1 MGKLYQLPRGWWY
14 VHCRWCEKEA
24 SFQVRNLEEAYGMLE
39 KWRLDSDERQAHWS
53 CPACCEY
60 WDGRERATTDTAGTA
75 ATNTTTT
82 SFDARELEV
91 VALKAEVGELKA
103 EIERLKAEV
112 VELKY
117 EDMKQSTNAR
127 PGHTIVVAFTE
138 DEAKE
143 MRDIAEETGRCGQSL
158 VHLSVDIC
166 GPCNPWSPTSI
177 ADDMERDG
185 NRIVTLSSRLLQ
197 LWNHKGLLELLSSRG
212 V

>member
-53 CPACCEY
+53 CPACREY

-143 MRDIAEETGRCGQSL
+143 MRDIAEWTRESAQEIL
-158 VHLSVDIC
+158 HNSVDMC
-166 GPCNPWSPTSI
+166 GPCSDPGFFAHLIENAS
-177 ADDMERDG
+177 
-185 NRIVTLSSRLLQ
+185 NNIVTLSSRLLQ

>member
-1 MGKLYQLPRGWWY
+1 MSSNSLFGVTFCYVATLACLRGGMDAETLPTSFEAVQMGKLYQLPRGWWY

-103 EIERLKAEV
+103 ATHR
-112 VELKY
+112 
-117 EDMKQSTNAR
+117 S
-127 PGHTIVVAFTE
+127 
-138 DEAKE
+138 
-143 MRDIAEETGRCGQSL
+143 
-158 VHLSVDIC
+158 
-166 GPCNPWSPTSI
+166 PWTSW
-177 ADDMERDG
+177 E
-185 NRIVTLSSRLLQ
+185 
-197 LWNHKGLLELLSSRG
+197 
-212 V
+212 